1 MAGQFQ
7 GSLYGAVFDQGNIV
21 CVVLQDFTHLNMN
34 NNNLSTLNVHCDIYS
49 VLVYKVIILLSNWKS
64 LLIVK
69 HSFTQYILI
78 SVIVN

>member
-21 CVVLQDFTHLNMN
+21 CVVHEDFTHWNMN
-34 NNNLSTLNVHCDIYS
+34 KNNLNTLNVHYDIYS

-69 HSFTQYILI
+69 HSFAQYI
-78 SVIVN
+78 